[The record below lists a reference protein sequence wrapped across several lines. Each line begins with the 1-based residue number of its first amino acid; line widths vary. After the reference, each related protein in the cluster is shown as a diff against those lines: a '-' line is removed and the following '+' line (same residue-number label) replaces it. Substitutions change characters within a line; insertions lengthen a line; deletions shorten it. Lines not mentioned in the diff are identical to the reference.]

1 MSRFVRQETPPQFD
15 ECTKYLPFLR
25 RDFRYRC
32 AYCERTETFLGGEEF
47 FEIDHFR
54 PVWRFLEQV
63 THYPNLY
70 YSCSKC
76 NRHKGKT
83 WPSDE
88 EISSGFRFADPCQ
101 EDMYV
106 EHFQEMPDGQLQPLN
121 NCGRYTGEHIRLN
134 RRDLLSWRRLK
145 RQMAQ
150 DLQTL
155 ARAASRLEAR
165 FVAELDLGDQSQIR
179 EEIKALND
187 RIDRDRERFSL

>member
-1 MSRFVRQETPPQFD
+1 MSKFVRQEIPPQFD
-15 ECTKYLPFLR
+15 DCKEYLPFLR

-54 PVWRFLEQV
+54 PLWRFLEQV

-70 YSCSKC
+70 YSCGKC
-76 NRHKGKT
+76 NRHKGRT
-83 WPSDE
+83 WPSDDQ
-88 EISSGFRFADPCQ
+88 ISGGFRFADPCQ

-106 EHFQEMPDGQLQPLN
+106 EHFQEMPDGRLQPVN

-134 RRDLLSWRRLK
+134 RLNLLSWRQLR

-150 DLQTL
+150 ELRTL
-155 ARAASRLEAR
+155 AHAADRLEAALA
-165 FVAELDLGDQSQIR
+165 AELDLTSQNQIR
-179 EEIKALND
+179 EEIETLNIHIA
-187 RIDRDRERFSL
+187 RVSQRFSL

>member
-1 MSRFVRQETPPQFD
+1 VSRFVRQETPPQFD

-134 RRDLLSWRRLK
+134 RRNCSRGASSGARWPRIYKRSRVRRAVWKLGSWPSSILATRVRSERKSRR
-145 RQMAQ
+145 
-150 DLQTL
+150 
-155 ARAASRLEAR
+155 
-165 FVAELDLGDQSQIR
+165 
-179 EEIKALND
+179 
-187 RIDRDRERFSL
+187 